1 MRCSLVALALVPLV
15 LTACPKPGPPPTS
28 VSQQDISATPTS
40 PATTPADATC
50 MLGMFR
56 VQTQQRM
63 SQDDGVTAL
72 LEDQRLGD
80 TAILFTS
87 QRDAIANHNSP
98 EPGSRPHAPTPP
110 QDLIVARG
118 AMVTQE
124 LDDLVYVDNNGAKPV
139 ATATERA
146 KYTYFLADAAWDCS
160 SVREA
165 VLALQLPPG
174 PSAAACDSVRSG
186 CQPVHLDA

>member
-28 VSQQDISATPTS
+28 VSQQDTRATPTT
-40 PATTPADATC
+40 PTTPADAAC
-50 MLGMFR
+50 MLGEFR
-56 VQTQQRM
+56 VQIQQRM

-72 LEDQRLGD
+72 LEDQRLGE

-87 QRDAIANHNSP
+87 QRDAIANHKSP
-98 EPGSRPHAPTPP
+98 EPGSRPHTPTPP

-124 LDDLVYVDNNGAKPV
+124 LDDLVYVDNHGAKPV
-139 ATATERA
+139 ATATERG

-160 SVREA
+160 SVRDA

-174 PSAAACDSVRSG
+174 PSAAACDSVQRG
-186 CQPVHLDA
+186 CQPVRLDA

>member
-28 VSQQDISATPTS
+28 VSQQNVRAAPTS
-40 PATTPADATC
+40 TPDDATC
-50 MLGMFR
+50 MLGEFR

-63 SQDDGVTAL
+63 TQDDGVTAL
-72 LEDQRLGD
+72 LEDQRLGE

-87 QRDAIANHNSP
+87 QRDAIANHKSP
-98 EPGSRPHAPTPP
+98 APGARPHPPTPP

-124 LDDLVYVDNNGAKPV
+124 LDDLVYVDNHGAKPT
-139 ATATERA
+139 ATATARGQ
-146 KYTYFLADAAWDCS
+146 YTYFLADAAWDCS
-160 SVREA
+160 RVRDA
-165 VLALQLPPG
+165 VLALKLPPG

-186 CQPVHLDA
+186 CQPVPLDA